1 VSIAVDAD
9 VLVRYLTWD
18 DATQADAAAMAIEA
32 ADAVA
37 ISLKRAYRYR
47 SEQTADA
54 IQRIIESRNV
64 QLDRLAAEVGLR
76 MLRRDGDFGDAA
88 TSSHSIST
96 SPA

>member
-9 VLVRYLTWD
+9 DLVRYLTWD
-18 DATQADAAAMAIEA
+18 D
-32 ADAVA
+32 DAVA
-37 ISLKRAYRYR
+37 VSLKRAYRYR
-47 SEQTADA
+47 SEQIADV

-64 QLDRLAAEVGLR
+64 QLDSPAAEVGLR